1 MKKEFVK
8 PVLTRYDLNSKENIV
23 ASISPVFE
31 DSYRMARWSFTYN
44 QNEAGVPV
52 NEYLPN
58 QGCFM
63 YFYGDK
69 SEDIVAAGYL
79 NEDTNW
85 YTFLSRVS
93 KPGNPQETVYD
104 QCAQKVHT

>member
-31 DSYRMARWSFTYN
+31 DTYLMARWSFTYN
-44 QNEAGVPV
+44 KNEAGVEV
-52 NEYLPN
+52 NPNLPN

-63 YFYGDK
+63 YFYGDS

-79 NEDTNW
+79 NADTNW
-85 YTFLSRVS
+85 YTFLSHVS
-93 KPGNPQETVYD
+93 DPTSPKYTVYD
-104 QCAQKVHT
+104 QCAQKVHS

>member
-31 DSYRMARWSFTYN
+31 DTYLMARWSFTSN
-44 QNEAGVPV
+44 INEAGVAV
-52 NEYLPN
+52 NPNLPN

-63 YFYGDK
+63 YFYGDDT
-69 SEDIVAAGYL
+69 EDIVAAGYL
-79 NEDTNW
+79 NADYSW
-85 YTFLSRVS
+85 YDFLSHIS
-93 KPGNPQETVYD
+93 DPTSPKIDVYD
-104 QCAQKVHT
+104 RCAQKVHS